1 MRLTKLEMYGFKS
14 FARKTEIVFDDGI
27 TAIIGPNGS
36 GKSNI
41 ADAVRWV
48 LGEQSAKALRGEKME
63 DVIFNGTEAKKPLSY
78 GEVSLTFDNS
88 DHELATDFNEV
99 CVTRRIYRSGESE
112 YFINRSSCRRK
123 DIAELFRDTGVGREG
138 YSIIGQGRVE
148 QILSAKSADRRSA
161 FEEAAGVMKFRVR
174 KEEAVRKLDNTKVNM
189 DRLND
194 IINEL
199 EERIGPLE
207 EQSAAA
213 REYLK
218 LRDELKEIEINVFLY
233 QYDKLNERI
242 TALQEAIDAAKI
254 EIEQKNEL
262 EAAVSTNC
270 AEEEERER
278 ALNISISQIQSELL
292 KMTTGVEGHA
302 GESKVLSERMESFMR
317 EKEQRQGQLS
327 INEEKLEEITKQ
339 IKTASDKVKEGEE
352 ELKAKREAAAQAAEE
367 LNQLNINVE
376 QKEAGLE
383 EQKNA
388 LIDAMNRIA
397 DARILISRFETM
409 RQNLVAQA
417 ENMTRGKEKAEEKQ
431 RELENEYTEAE
442 DEHNKLLAEKEECK
456 KKREFAIQNLNNINQ
471 NLKLS
476 QEAARKA
483 EQQSEAGKS
492 RLRVLEEMKRA
503 HEGYYASVKNLLRDC
518 ERDTSLGRRIEGV
531 VAELIS
537 VPSEYETAIEM
548 SLGPAL
554 QNIVTPDEN
563 DAKVVIEHLRRKG
576 YGRATFLPVSA
587 MRPRILDKRE
597 LNCCN
602 VKGFIGV
609 ASELISFD
617 ERYSGIIENLLG
629 RTVIVNDLDAA
640 IAINRQA
647 HASFRIATLSGDIVN
662 QGGSMTGGS
671 VQKREFSIIG
681 REREIEELTK
691 RTAQLDKEKVLKDEE
706 CAQLAASLE
715 AAQSALEET
724 GDALHEKELEI
735 ASHAEKLDIIEKYLS
750 EAREAF
756 QAAEEGENQ
765 INEDI
770 ADIDSR
776 FKAATEDRSTLEQS
790 NITTQADIRAAQQE
804 LALLKKELSQKTE
817 QDAECRI
824 ALAKSEKEITALNNE
839 LSRLSS
845 EEKNIEKTVEE
856 DKRIISGFADR
867 FAELSEKL
875 KAVEGSISEERREV
889 DKLTDRLHEMEEERA
904 GRLNAIDEMRSRRE
918 GIAEESKELSDRL
931 HKSELNLNRAE
942 MELKSSQDKMWE
954 DYELTY
960 ENALPYRR
968 QIAVTASHIRIDELK
983 KGIRALGDVNIAAIE
998 DYKTVKDR
1006 YDEMSKQYA
1015 DLTAAKADLTQ
1026 LIDDLT
1032 KTMENEFRKQFEKI
1046 QQNFSSTFA
1055 ELFGGGKAELVLSDK
1070 NDILNCNID
1079 IIAQP
1084 PGKKL
1089 QLLSLLSGG
1098 ERALTAIAL
1107 LFAILK
1113 LKPTAF
1119 CILDEIESALDEV
1132 NVSTVA
1138 QYVQRYSKDTQ
1149 FIMITH
1155 RKGSMEVCNALYGV
1169 AMEERGISKVVSA
1182 RFNA

>member
-48 LGEQSAKALRGEKME
+48 LGEQSARALRGEKME

-123 DIAELFRDTGVGREG
+123 DIAELFRDTGVGKEG

-161 FEEAAGVMKFRVR
+161 FEEAAGVMKYRVR
-174 KEEAVRKLDNTKVNM
+174 KEEAARKLENTQTNM
-189 DRLND
+189 ERLSD
-194 IINEL
+194 IIKEL
-199 EERIGPLE
+199 ESRVGPLE

-213 REYLK
+213 KEYLK

-242 TALQEAIDAAKI
+242 SNLKNAINDAGLEIKQREDMDAALLASCT
-254 EIEQKNEL
+254 Q
-262 EAAVSTNC
+262 
-270 AEEEERER
+270 EEELER
-278 ALNISISQIQSELL
+278 ALNTSISAVQAELL
-292 KMTTGVEGHA
+292 KMTAGVEGHA
-302 GESKVLSERMESFMR
+302 GESKVLNERIGAFMR
-317 EKEQRQGQLS
+317 EKEQRQERLS
-327 INEEKLEEITKQ
+327 KNEAKHNEIKLQ
-339 IKTASDKVKEGEE
+339 IEQDTASFEQGQAELAQKKE
-352 ELKAKREAAAQAAEE
+352 EAAHSTSE
-367 LNQLNINVE
+367 LNALSAEVE
-376 QKEAGLE
+376 RKEEALEAQKA
-383 EQKNA
+383 A

-409 RQNLVAQA
+409 RQSLVAQS
-417 ENMTRGKEKAEEKQ
+417 ENMAHNKVRAEEKCSELRQEYAQAEHEHNALLNEKMARKDQ
-431 RELENEYTEAE
+431 REA
-442 DEHNKLLAEKEECK
+442 AI
-456 KKREFAIQNLNNINQ
+456 RELNNINQ
-471 NLKLS
+471 NLKAAR
-476 QEAARKA
+476 EAARTA

-492 RLRVLEEMKRA
+492 RLKVLQEMKRA
-503 HEGYYASVKNLLRDC
+503 HEGYYASVKNLLKDSEHDFELKRK
-518 ERDTSLGRRIEGV
+518 IEGV

-537 VPSEYETAIEM
+537 VPGEYETAIEM
-548 SLGPAL
+548 SLGTAL

-563 DAKVVIEHLRRKG
+563 DAKAVIEHLRRKG
-576 YGRATFLPVSA
+576 YGRATFLPISA
-587 MRPRILDKRE
+587 MHSRMLDQRE
-597 LNCCN
+597 LNSCR
-602 VKGFIGV
+602 VKGFIGI
-609 ASELISFD
+609 ASELVSFD
-617 ERYSGIIENLLG
+617 EKYRGIIENLLG

-647 HASFRIATLSGDIVN
+647 RSSFKIATLKGDIVN
-662 QGGSMTGGS
+662 PGGSMTGGS

-681 REREIEELTK
+681 REREIEELVK
-691 RTAQLDKEKVLKDEE
+691 RTAELDNEKLRREE
-706 CAQLAASLE
+706 EYSRLEASLSG
-715 AAQSALEET
+715 AQDTLEKC

-735 ASHAEKLDIIEKYLS
+735 ATHAEKLDIIEKYLA
-750 EAREAF
+750 EAEAALA
-756 QAAEEGENQ
+756 AAEEGENQ
-765 INEDI
+765 IMEDI
-770 ADIDSR
+770 AGIDAR
-776 FKAATEDRSTLEQS
+776 FKAANEDRSTLEQS
-790 NITTQADIRAAQQE
+790 NTATQADIRTAQQE
-804 LALLKKELSQKTE
+804 LAALKAKLEGHRE
-817 QDAECRI
+817 QDAQRRI
-824 ALAKSEKEITALNNE
+824 ALARLEKEIAAQKGELDRINNDSCTLFAQIEDDRREIQNFESKFEE
-839 LSRLSS
+839 LS
-845 EEKNIEKTVEE
+845 
-856 DKRIISGFADR
+856 G
-867 FAELSEKL
+867 KL
-875 KAVEGSISEERREV
+875 NEIEGSISEERREV
-889 DKLTDRLHEMEEERA
+889 DRLTDRLHSMEEDRERK
-904 GRLNAIDEMRSRRE
+904 LEAIDELRQRRAN
-918 GIAEESKELSDRL
+918 IAQESKEISDRL
-931 HKSELNLNRAE
+931 HRNELGLNRAE
-942 MELKSSQDKMWE
+942 MELRSSQDKIWD

-960 ENALPYRR
+960 ENALPFKR
-968 QIAVTASHIRIDELK
+968 QIAVTASHVRIDELK
-983 KGIRALGDVNIAAIE
+983 KGIKALGDVNLAAIE
-998 DYKTVKDR
+998 DFKSVKDR
-1006 YDEMSKQYA
+1006 YDEMSKQFA
-1015 DLTAAKADLTQ
+1015 DLTAAKADLSQ
-1026 LIDDLT
+1026 LIDELT
-1032 KTMENEFRKQFEKI
+1032 RTMENEFRRQFEKI
-1046 QQNFSSTFA
+1046 QENFSATFA

-1119 CILDEIESALDEV
+1119 CILDEIETSLDEV

-1138 QYVQRYSKDTQ
+1138 EYVQRYSKDTQ

-1182 RFNA
+1182 RFNS